1 MFMHFDQSQVGCRE
15 VKLFLYDYAERT
27 LDPRLCMALDAHVI
41 GCDACQRTIGSYKQ
55 SSETAQKVIPR
66 DVEIP
71 GQLKHILVE
80 RLNQPTD

>member
-15 VKLFLYDYAERT
+15 LKLFLYDYNERT

-41 GCDACQRTIGSYKQ
+41 GCDACQQTIASYKK
-55 SSETAQKVIPR
+55 SSETAQKVISR

-71 GQLKHILVE
+71 GNLKHILVE
-80 RLNQPTD
+80 KMNHPED

>member
-27 LDPRLCMALDAHVI
+27 LDPRFCMALDAHVI
-41 GCDACQRTIGSYKQ
+41 GCEACRETIDSYKT
-55 SSETAQKVIPR
+55 SSETAKKVIPR

-71 GQLKHILVE
+71 GQLKHILVT
-80 RLNQPTD
+80 RLNTPED